1 MAKIIK
7 LRRRAT
13 HKVLDRYTR
22 LALFAGSRAECERF
36 ARAFGLCYVEEV

>member
-1 MAKIIK
+1 M
-7 LRRRAT
+7 AT

-22 LALFAGSRAECERF
+22 LTLFTGSRRDCCAF